1 MLHLGGKI
9 MISDNSKVCRY
20 WSERKMIIVGEEGK
34 CVQVCMYKMKE
45 RELLISSRLQ
55 KKTGDLIVVTITLQK
70 CLKQRKLVQQV

>member
-1 MLHLGGKI
+1 M
-9 MISDNSKVCRY
+9 
-20 WSERKMIIVGEEGK
+20 
-34 CVQVCMYKMKE
+34 QVCMYKMKE